1 MFYSVRARLTLWYTA
16 VLAVVLV
23 TFSGISYVVL
33 AREIRAS
40 TDALLGGTARELTG
54 AFIDAPARA
63 ASSGELLLDFR
74 YSDRAIMVFSTDGQI
89 VASSRSSLSRE
100 DRTRVANLVRSGFT
114 GYSTVAGG
122 AEDDGIRVFANPIDV
137 VGIRH
142 IVVVARELHDQI
154 ERLESA
160 QRALFLGIPLAL
172 LFAAGGGYVLA
183 RKSLAPVTTM
193 SVKARQIGA
202 ETLTER
208 ITVENERDE
217 LGFLA
222 TTLNELLQRLQRAFE
237 SQRSFMAD
245 ASHEL
250 RTPLAIIQGEAD
262 VALSRQERTPV
273 EYRESLAI
281 IQTAARKLTRIVESL
296 FLLARSDAGRYPIS
310 RTRFYLDEL
319 VADCIRAMR
328 SVAGARGVGLNC
340 DAPAELVIVADEAL
354 VHRMILNLIDN
365 ALKFT
370 PPGGTVTVAAE
381 AAGDQYII
389 RVADTGIG
397 ISEEDRAR
405 VFERFYRGER
415 TRSTR
420 GSAAPSNVSTGA
432 GLGLP
437 IARWIAEIHDGRLF
451 LDRSDETGTTF
462 VITLPRAEGADEPQP
477 VRDQTASWSV

>member
-208 ITVENERDE
+208 ITVENERDANVR
-217 LGFLA
+217 GC
-222 TTLNELLQRLQRAFE
+222 
-237 SQRSFMAD
+237 RSG
-245 ASHEL
+245 H
-250 RTPLAIIQGEAD
+250 RKG
-262 VALSRQERTPV
+262 R
-273 EYRESLAI
+273 
-281 IQTAARKLTRIVESL
+281 AARGRRSAAVRCAVAAGPVGDHRRRGRLAAPWRRLLDGVPCAEVGDVRTAEGSIDLAAAEQQV
-296 FLLARSDAGRYPIS
+296 LLAGPGQRQRFPAAQVDPQVDGAPGR
-310 RTRFYLDEL
+310 L
-319 VADCIRAMR
+319 AD
-328 SVAGARGVGLNC
+328 GWVGL
-340 DAPAELVIVADEAL
+340 AVRQLQA
-354 VHRMILNLIDN
+354 RRIDR
-365 ALKFT
+365 
-370 PPGGTVTVAAE
+370 PG
-381 AAGDQYII
+381 
-389 RVADTGIG
+389 
-397 ISEEDRAR
+397 
-405 VFERFYRGER
+405 
-415 TRSTR
+415 
-420 GSAAPSNVSTGA
+420 
-432 GLGLP
+432 
-437 IARWIAEIHDGRLF
+437 
-451 LDRSDETGTTF
+451 
-462 VITLPRAEGADEPQP
+462 
-477 VRDQTASWSV
+477 